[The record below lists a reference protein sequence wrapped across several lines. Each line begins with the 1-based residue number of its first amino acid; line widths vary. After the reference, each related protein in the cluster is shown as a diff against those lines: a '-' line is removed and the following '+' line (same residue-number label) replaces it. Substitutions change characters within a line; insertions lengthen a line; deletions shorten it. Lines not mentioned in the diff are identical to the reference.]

1 MARKLK
7 IVFASHTYMGGPFVV
22 GSHHLAKELSK
33 QGHDVYHISTPI
45 SPFHLLKI
53 RETENKMRF
62 KRYFF
67 GEKTIQ
73 MNNHLQDILVWSMVP
88 WQLSTK
94 QFAKNGRN
102 LSLSGVKKTIKKN
115 NIHDIDI
122 LFIDQPSLIGIEEII
137 KPKVLIF
144 RPTDLNEYM
153 TGDPAIGKAEALLV
167 ERADG
172 IVATSMP
179 VLEKAKEI
187 NQIPDKPFALI
198 ENGVEYEHFL
208 YHPKNVKERTD
219 SLIHIVYV
227 GALDERFDFDAI
239 KHIVDTMEHIKL
251 TVIGPIND
259 RFKKKIYQHERI
271 SYLGAKKYSELPP
284 YLHNADIAILPLS
297 DHPSNNGRSPMK
309 LYEFGAAGL
318 HVVVRKTDEIKRR
331 KLSFVHMYDD
341 YREIPALIEQ
351 IDLST
356 KEKIKTAKL
365 SEPYSWRSNAE
376 KILRFCEGINYQ
388 LPHMESEIR
397 EEVSK

>member
-33 QGHDVYHISTPI
+33 QGHDIYHISTPI

-53 RETENKMRF
+53 RETENKTRF
-62 KRYFF
+62 KRFF
-67 GEKTIQ
+67 RGDKTIQ
-73 MNNHLQDILVWSMVP
+73 FNNHLQDILVWSMIP

-94 QFAKNGRN
+94 QFAKDGRN
-102 LSLSGVKKTIKKN
+102 LSLGGVKKTIRKN
-115 NIHDIDI
+115 NIRDIDI
-122 LFIDQPSLIGIEEII
+122 VFIDQPSLIGIEEII
-137 KPKVLIF
+137 KPKLLIF

-153 TGDPAIGKAEALLV
+153 TGDEHIGKAEALLV
-167 ERADG
+167 QRADG

-187 NQIPDKPFALI
+187 NRIPDKPFALI

-208 YHPKNVKERTD
+208 YQPDNVKERTD

-227 GALDERFDFDAI
+227 GALDERFDFEAI
-239 KHIVDTMEHIKL
+239 RYIVDTMPNIKL
-251 TVIGPIND
+251 TIIGPVGD
-259 RFKKKIYQHERI
+259 RFKKQLYRHDRI
-271 SYLGAKKYSELPP
+271 SYLGAKDYSELPP
-284 YLHNADIAILPLS
+284 YLHNADLAILPLS

-318 HVVVRKTDEIKRR
+318 HVIVRKTDEIKRR
-331 KLSFVHMYDD
+331 NLSFVHMYDD
-341 YREIPALIEQ
+341 FREIPALIET
-351 IDLST
+351 IDLSP
-356 KEKIKTAKL
+356 KEKRKTAKL

-376 KILRFCEGINYQ
+376 KILNFCEGITYQ
-388 LPHMESEIR
+388 LPQNERDFQIQGT
-397 EEVSK
+397 K